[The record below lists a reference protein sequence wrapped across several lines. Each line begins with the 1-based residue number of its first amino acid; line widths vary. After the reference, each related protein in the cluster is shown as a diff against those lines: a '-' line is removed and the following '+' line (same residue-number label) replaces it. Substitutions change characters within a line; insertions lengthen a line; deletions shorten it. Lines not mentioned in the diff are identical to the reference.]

1 MPPKS
6 SKSNSSS
13 KPSVPLGYAGNSN
26 YRQQYMA
33 NLAATQ
39 NINSI
44 HQRSLNTTRNSTPS
58 ATQPSYSSG
67 IRAGSAPTGY
77 FGNPNYRQQHVLT
90 LRDQVQLNSTYQRHN
105 PNTAPHV
112 QAAQEYYRQQ
122 NNSLMQSYFTGNDP
136 DFWTRLGEEERLR
149 QEEER
154 ITREL
159 EQEKQE
165 ENNEIQRLQ
174 SRIAQLE
181 QLVGEKKSQPVIK
194 QSNQSNQ
201 TSKISSLSQLSL
213 SETKVS
219 PKNVFTNTFNS
230 VSGGN
235 KLGGMDNLTKKDLF
249 LSKFENKVIKP
260 EPVQEL
266 SSELKNSEDESNKQ
280 NKLMKL
286 IDSQIEN
293 SELRDLIESILAN
306 YELEIELPVKE
317 EILLPE
323 DISEKMLDEKLVS
336 SQEYNEKLVKI
347 FTEIQ
352 VVFDT

>member
-1 MPPKS
+1 MPQKS
-6 SKSNSSS
+6 SKSSSSS
-13 KPSVPLGYAGNSN
+13 KPSVPSGYAGNSN

-39 NINSI
+39 NVNSI

-58 ATQPSYSSG
+58 ATQPSFSSG

-77 FGNPNYRQQHVLT
+77 FGNPNYRQQHASS
-90 LRDQVQLNSTYQRHN
+90 LRAQAQLNSAYQRHN

-181 QLVGEKKSQPVIK
+181 QLVGEKKSQSIIK
-194 QSNQSNQ
+194 SNQSNQ

-213 SETKVS
+213 SETKAS
-219 PKNVFTNTFNS
+219 PNNVFTNTFNS
-230 VSGGN
+230 LSGGN

-249 LSKFENKVIKP
+249 LSKFENKVTKP
-260 EPVQEL
+260 KPVQEL
-266 SSELKNSEDESNKQ
+266 SSELNTFEDESNKQ

-323 DISEKMLDEKLVS
+323 DISEKMLEEKLTS

-352 VVFDT
+352 VFFDT